1 MIRRL
6 LQPLINQGLTRKRS
20 LTCGGP
26 SSRGWEK
33 SWKFD
38 KRGGGGVHKSGGF
51 GNPHSKMSY
60 NFALC
65 LPTLH
70 SCWHTERTRFIDKK
84 VSHSF
89 STRLFWKFSQVLLV
103 LKLSLDFSD
112 LRALFVV
119 LILRREITYKTEN
132 NVLLHKND
140 FNNLNL
146 SHITSRFTKRVKIV
160 WFNLKILK
168 NFLNFFELALE
179 LS

>member
-1 MIRRL
+1 MIRCL
-6 LQPLINQGLTRKRS
+6 LQPWINQDLTRERS

-26 SSRGWEK
+26 SSRGGK
-33 SWKFD
+33 SLENLIS
-38 KRGGGGVHKSGGF
+38 GGRGVHKSGGF

-70 SCWHTERTRFIDKK
+70 SCWHTERTRFINKK

-146 SHITSRFTKRVKIV
+146 SHITSGFTKQVKIV
-160 WFNLKILK
+160 WFNLK
-168 NFLNFFELALE
+168 NP
-179 LS
+179 